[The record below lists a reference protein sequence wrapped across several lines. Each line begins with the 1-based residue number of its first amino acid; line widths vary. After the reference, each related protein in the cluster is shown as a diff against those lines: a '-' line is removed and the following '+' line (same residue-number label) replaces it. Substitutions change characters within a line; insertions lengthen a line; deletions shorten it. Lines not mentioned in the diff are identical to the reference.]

1 MAIRVLLVDDV
12 VDVRRLVRTSLRLR
26 GGFEVVG
33 EASEGGEAV
42 KLAETLQ
49 PDVVVLDLGLPD
61 IAGREVLSGIRA
73 QSPGSRVVVFS
84 GAETFDDEWIADNVE
99 GYVLKDAEVEY
110 LVDLLESVGQHND
123 SEATLDLP
131 HALTSARRAREF
143 VSHKVLEWELEQ
155 LLDDALLVASELAA
169 NAVTHADSPCRIRLS
184 LNPATL
190 RIDVLDKGAGT
201 PEPQPAS
208 ATEEHGR
215 GLHLVAALTTAWG
228 LEVVPGE
235 GKLVWAELA
244 RPQEAQQ
251 DREMHQLR

>member
-12 VDVRRLVRTSLRLR
+12 VDVRRLVRTALRLR

-42 KLAETLQ
+42 KFAEALQ

-61 IAGREVLSGIRA
+61 LAGHEVLSGIRR
-73 QSPGSRVVVFS
+73 QSPGSKVVVFS
-84 GAETFDDEWIADNVE
+84 GADAMDREWIAKNVD
-99 GYVLKDAEVEY
+99 GYVLKEAELDY
-110 LVDLLESVGQHND
+110 LIDLLESVGHRHD
-123 SEATLDLP
+123 GEATLDLP
-131 HALTSARRAREF
+131 QALTSARRAREF
-143 VSHKVLEWELEQ
+143 VSEKVMEWSLEQ

-169 NAVTHADSPCRIRLS
+169 NAITHADSACRIRLS

-190 RIDVLDKGAGT
+190 RIDVLDTGTGT

-228 LEVVPGE
+228 LEVLPGE
-235 GKLVWAELA
+235 GKLVWAEL
-244 RPQEAQQ
+244 P
-251 DREMHQLR
+251 LPS